1 MYNLGSFYIPTGVRF
16 FQNCYH
22 VDASSAYFL
31 PQGCRSQTGPNAFH
45 IPQVLIP
52 PRQLSHWVIQIPTE
66 ARLPVFPASLRS
78 RVSSRPASCP
88 VRMRSSYL
96 VLIAPSGSLLKP
108 LQTSISSPFSHVC
121 EFFLYELESSSNL
134 QPASVILLSRALCW
148 RKQKC
153 LEAELGKINQD
164 RGWSGLLTTSSVST
178 VEPLWVVG
186 LQGVQSKGAGRGL
199 Y

>member
-1 MYNLGSFYIPTGVRF
+1 MYNLGSFYTPTGVRF

-22 VDASSAYFL
+22 GDASSAHFL
-31 PQGCRSQTGPNAFH
+31 PQGRRSQTRPNAFH

-52 PRQLSHWVIQIPTE
+52 SRQLSHWVIQIPAE
-66 ARLPVFPASLRS
+66 ARLPVFPASLRNH
-78 RVSSRPASCP
+78 VSSCPASCP

-134 QPASVILLSRALCW
+134 QPACHPPFQNSMLEET
-148 RKQKC
+148 KC
-153 LEAELGKINQD
+153 LEAELGEINQD
-164 RGWSGLLTTSSVST
+164 RGWSGLLTTSNVST
-178 VEPLWVVG
+178 VKPLWVVG